1 MILRMS
7 PSVRKSEIYD
17 LRSYSVKQS
26 ILRALRWARV
36 IGVQGFRYS
45 KLKRICKLSD
55 GKLSRSLKRLI
66 EEGLVYHGPR
76 SRKYYITKR
85 GLEWLKVPDGYYF
98 IFLLEN
104 EAKKC
109 YSNPYIARRF
119 LGKKIAE
126 SSTAVLRY
134 YFVTALKYALAY
146 AKRPITKLA

>member
-1 MILRMS
+1 
-7 PSVRKSEIYD
+7 
-17 LRSYSVKQS
+17 
-26 ILRALRWARV
+26 
-36 IGVQGFRYS
+36 
-45 KLKRICKLSD
+45 LKRICKLSD

-109 YSNPYIARRF
+109 YFNPYIARRF
-119 LGKKIAE
+119 LGKNIAE
-126 SSTAVLRY
+126 SVTAVLRCQ
-134 YFVTALKYALAY
+134 FIMALKHAFYHE
-146 AKRPITKLA
+146 